1 MTVITDTNILLSAC
15 LDEESESA
23 GRNIDIFNKLLNQC
37 CDNGMVISVADI
49 ATEHFILAEQLTK
62 NVDINDKAF
71 VAFFIAFEALVWTGD
86 LK

>member
-15 LDEESESA
+15 LDEESEST
-23 GRNIDIFNKLLNQC
+23 GRNIDVFNKLLNQC
-37 CDNGMVISVADI
+37 CDNGIVISVADI
-49 ATEHFILAEQLTK
+49 LTEYFSLAEQHTK

-71 VAFFIAFEALVWTGD
+71 VAFSLAFEALIWTGD